1 MNSKQKGQ
9 QFQPFDAL
17 KGFKKAL
24 AEQEKNLV
32 EEKPILSEDQERQIN
47 DILSQLKIN
56 DEIVITIYQNKQI
69 LPLQGKIQSIQK
81 QKKWLL
87 IQNQKISFSQ
97 LLNIKKSD

>member
-17 KGFKKAL
+17 KGFKQAL

-81 QKKWLL
+81 QKKWLI

>member
-17 KGFKKAL
+17 KGFKQAL
-24 AEQEKNLV
+24 AEQEKNLI
-32 EEKPILSEDQERQIN
+32 EEKPILSEDQEKQIN

-69 LPLQGKIQSIQK
+69 LSLQGKIQSIQK
-81 QKKWLL
+81 QKKWLMM
-87 IQNQKISFSQ
+87 QNQKISFSQ

>member
-1 MNSKQKGQ
+1 MTRAGRAKQ
-9 QFQPFDAL
+9 FLPFDAL
-17 KGFKKAL
+17 KGFKQAL
-24 AEQEKNLV
+24 TEQEKNLV

-56 DEIVITIYQNKQI
+56 DEIVITIDQNKQI

-81 QKKWLL
+81 QKKWLI

>member
-17 KGFKKAL
+17 KGFKQAL

-81 QKKWLL
+81 QKIWV
-87 IQNQKISFSQ
+87 IIPNQKISFSEV
-97 LLNIKKSD
+97 LNIKKCD

>member
-17 KGFKKAL
+17 KEFKQAL

-81 QKKWLL
+81 QKKWLI

>member
-17 KGFKKAL
+17 KGLKQAL
-24 AEQEKNLV
+24 TEQEKNLV

-69 LPLQGKIQSIQK
+69 LPLQGKIQFIQK
-81 QKKWLL
+81 QKKWLI